1 MKFKAVIT
9 EEYTEFQGTTQ
20 KILTGLAWYANALKH
35 KGIPDDIIKK
45 IVEIGLME
53 DEELDEKDNE
63 ETILDNDK
71 AQIQVQKIDL
81 NNMTKEEAKELLAKE
96 IFKLFD

>member
-9 EEYTEFQGTTQ
+9 EEYTKFQGTTQ
-20 KILTGLAWYANALKH
+20 EILTGLVWYANALKH
-35 KGIPDDIIKK
+35 KGIPDDTIKK

-63 ETILDNDK
+63 ETTLDNDK